1 MKKWSVIGDRW
12 PVIGNRWSM
21 AGSRL
26 VVTACM
32 VLAFVWCPVTVR
44 GAEQAAASPGSAAP
58 SDSEPPAGGKTAAGA
73 KPAEAPSPKTS
84 PAEAEAA
91 PGTVLPWNRPAT
103 DAVRPP
109 TPPLSSAREMLEL
122 FSIDASHIRQLEDG
136 RPLVI
141 DEDETLFKILY
152 RIPFFGAD
160 KIAAWAKTGVA
171 WPEIAGEPAAHR
183 LEVFPVEG
191 RVTQVQ
197 SIELPP
203 ETAERLEYG
212 RYFRVRLQLADSP
225 HSALICC
232 RAVPAAWEKAGK
244 LDERG
249 RCLGLFLKTGG
260 EEGGAAELVFAAE
273 RVAWL
278 PEQPNSSLGVTPDL
292 VYLAGLGMDA
302 GLFDAVRKSNR
313 RPIAGDDR
321 ECFYQLL
328 AAMKR
333 ANPADVFGR
342 AQSVPDA
349 TPLLTESEAQHGRL
363 LSLLGTALRVQR
375 IAIDEPEIRDRFG
388 IDHYYQV
395 DAFVSL
401 GNTEIRFEQ
410 KGGQKEAPVFR
421 NSYPVTCCTPELPAG
436 LPARDDIAV
445 PVRFAGVYFKLWPYK
460 SDYVA
465 SFDQR
470 QRQVSP
476 LLIATTPRV
485 VKFDDSA
492 SNLVGWIGGI
502 GCVLLVLIAAF
513 YTWFPRRGD
522 KQVEEQLL
530 RPRLEL
536 GAAASLND
544 LGIEARDRPDF
555 SGLADMDR
563 GPSGGSAR
571 AGDGNAS

>member
-1 MKKWSVIGDRW
+1 
-12 PVIGNRWSM
+12 
-21 AGSRL
+21 
-26 VVTACM
+26 M
-32 VLAFVWCPVTVR
+32 VLAFVCWPTAAR
-44 GAEQAAASPGSAAP
+44 GAEQAAAASPGATAP
-58 SDSEPPAGGKTAAGA
+58 SDSKPTAESKPSESPP
-73 KPAEAPSPKTS
+73 PKRS
-84 PAEAEAA
+84 PAEAEAE
-91 PGTVLPWNRPAT
+91 PGTVLPWNRPAA

-152 RIPFFGAD
+152 RMPFFGLD
-160 KIAAWAKTGVA
+160 KIAAWAKTDVA
-171 WPEIAGEPAAHR
+171 WSELAQDPATYR

-232 RAVPAAWEKAGK
+232 RAVPAAWEMAGK

-249 RCLGLFLKTGG
+249 SCLGLFLKTGG

-278 PEQPNSSLGVTPDL
+278 AEQPNPSLGVTPDL
-292 VYLAGLGMDA
+292 VYLAGLGMDV
-302 GLFDAVRKSNR
+302 GLFDAVRKTNR

-333 ANPADVFGR
+333 ANPPDVFGR
-342 AQSVPDA
+342 AQSMPDV
-349 TPLLTESEAQHGRL
+349 TPLLTESENQHGRL

-375 IAIDEPEIRDRFG
+375 IAIDEPEIRERFG

-395 DAFVSL
+395 DIFVSL

-410 KGGQKEAPVFR
+410 KGDQKEAPVFR
-421 NSYPVTCCTPELPAG
+421 NSYPVTCCTPDLPAG

-502 GCVLLVLIAAF
+502 GCLLLVLIAAF
-513 YTWFPRRGD
+513 YIWFPRRGD
-522 KQVEEQLL
+522 RQAEEQLL
-530 RPRLEL
+530 RPKLEL
-536 GAAASLND
+536 GTASSLND
-544 LGIEARDRPDF
+544 LGIEARGQPDF

-563 GPSGGSAR
+563 GNRSPR
-571 AGDGNAS
+571 ADDGD